1 MQNYFDT
8 ICAIT
13 TPLAISSVGVI
24 RLSGD
29 RAWNIAQKLFSKE
42 IKKGINYGWIEADGN
57 KIDEVLLLAFKNPNS
72 FTGEDVIEIQTHGS
86 PVILKEILGL
96 LINNGAKMA
105 ERGEFSKRAFLNHKI
120 DMTQAEA
127 ILDLIHSKTSKF
139 ANSSAQNLSGVL
151 TLKINEIKNEIKNI
165 YAKIIAS
172 IDFPEDVKEVE
183 YSEIENVLNN
193 STAKIDNILKSA
205 HAHNILREGIK
216 IAVVGNVNV
225 GKSSLFNALLNIDRA
240 IVTDIEGT
248 TRDAITE
255 TIDIE
260 GISATLI
267 DTAGFRESTDEV
279 ERIGID
285 NARKYAQDAD
295 LVLCLFD
302 GSKGIRKEDEEIFEL
317 GNKKIV
323 VATKAD
329 IKECKNDCDIN
340 ISSKTGLNIEKL
352 KKKIYDEIMGIGD
365 FETEFSTNQRQQARL
380 KEAKK
385 ALETALVA
393 TKNYELQDLISI
405 DIKSA
410 LLSLDE
416 ITGEVLTDKILNDIF
431 EQFCIGK

>member
-29 RAWNIAQKLFSKE
+29 KAWEIAQKIFSKE
-42 IKKGINYGWIEADGN
+42 IKKGLNHGWIVSEDK
-57 KIDEVLLLAFKNPNS
+57 KIDEVLILAFKNPNS

-86 PVILKEILGL
+86 PVILKEILAL

-151 TLKINEIKNEIKNI
+151 TLKINEIKEDIKKL

-172 IDFPEDVKEVE
+172 IDFPEDVKDVE
-183 YSEIENVLNN
+183 YEEIEETLNSSIN
-193 STAKIDNILKSA
+193 KIDKILKSA

-225 GKSSLFNALLNIDRA
+225 GKSSLFNALLNIERA

-255 TIDIE
+255 TLDIE

-267 DTAGFRESTDEV
+267 DTAGFRESDDKV
-279 ERIGID
+279 EKIGID
-285 NARKYAQDAD
+285 NAKKYAQSAD

-302 GSKGIRKEDEEIFEL
+302 GVKGLTKEDENIFEL
-317 GNKKIV
+317 GNKKIL

-329 IKECKNDCDIN
+329 IKKCEENCDIN
-340 ISSKTGLNIEKL
+340 ISAKEGINIDEL
-352 KKKIYDEIMGIGD
+352 KKKIYDAIMGEED
-365 FETEFSTNQRQQARL
+365 FETEFSTNQRQQSHL
-380 KEAKK
+380 KEAQKSLEIALDETK
-385 ALETALVA
+385 A
-393 TKNYELQDLISI
+393 YELQDLISI

-410 LLSLDE
+410 LLALDE
-416 ITGEVLTDKILNDIF
+416 ITGEVLTDNILNDIF